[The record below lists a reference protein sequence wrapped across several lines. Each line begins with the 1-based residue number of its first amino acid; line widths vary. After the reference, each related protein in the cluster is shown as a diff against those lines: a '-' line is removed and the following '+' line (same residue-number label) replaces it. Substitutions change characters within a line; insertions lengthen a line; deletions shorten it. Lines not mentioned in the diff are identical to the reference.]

1 MASVATK
8 DLEPKRA
15 QPLWRAHK
23 LRAIVDFAVESH
35 GRAVAVLVIASLL
48 AFLPGF
54 FQIPPTDRDEARYTQ
69 ATKQMVE
76 TGDYVDI
83 RFQDEVR
90 YKKPVGIYWMQAA
103 AVNTAASLGM
113 SDALN
118 TIWLYRIPSLLGAI
132 AAVLLTYWTALA
144 FVSRRAAVLAGLMMA
159 TSIMLGFEARIA
171 KTDAALLATIIA
183 AYGALGRVYL
193 GIHKPGSGLWGA
205 WQLPAIFWTA
215 MAVGILI
222 KGPLIVMF
230 IGLTV
235 VTLAIADRSGRWLMG
250 LRPLPGFIWM
260 CLLILPWFIAILGRA
275 GEQFIAG
282 SVGEDLFSKIFS
294 GQESHGAPPGYY
306 FLLFWVT
313 FWPGAA
319 LAAMAA
325 QTVWAS
331 RKEKGARFLLAWIIP
346 NWVVFEI
353 VMTKLPHYV
362 LPAYP
367 AIAILIAGVVN
378 RHVLARERWLTRGAS
393 WWFVLATILALG
405 SIGALIAITKQPGLL
420 AWPFAA
426 GAIILA
432 FFAWRLYEA
441 DGAETS
447 LLRAMAASIL
457 IAIGVY
463 GVVLPSMTPLFPS
476 AALAQALKSSGCSS
490 PQAAAVGFH
499 EPSLVFLAGTSTRLA
514 DAQGAADFLRG
525 GSCRF
530 ALIETRF
537 ERSFLRRAEAIGLR
551 YSQGPRIEG
560 VNYAAGRQVTI
571 AIFRSDAT
579 P

>member
-1 MASVATK
+1 MASVTTK
-8 DLEPKRA
+8 DAQPKRA

-23 LRAIVDFAVESH
+23 LRAVVDFAVESH
-35 GRAVAVLVIASLL
+35 GRAVAVLVIACLL

-54 FQIPPTDRDEARYTQ
+54 FQIPPVDRDEARFAQ

-76 TGDYVDI
+76 SGDFVDI

-103 AVNTAASLGM
+103 VVKAGKALGVP
-113 SDALN
+113 DALH

-132 AAVLLTYWTALA
+132 LAVLLTYWTALA

-159 TSIMLGFEARIA
+159 TSIMLGVEARLA
-171 KTDAALLATIIA
+171 KTDAVLLATIVA
-183 AYGALGRVYL
+183 SYGALGRLYL
-193 GIHKPGSGLWGA
+193 GNLKPGPGFWDT

-222 KGPLIVMF
+222 KGPLIAMF
-230 IGLTV
+230 VGLTII
-235 VTLAIADRSGRWLMG
+235 TLVIADRSGRWLMG

-260 CLLILPWFIAILGRA
+260 CLLILPWFVAILGRA

-282 SVGEDLFSKIFS
+282 SVSEDLISKIFS

-346 NWVVFEI
+346 GWVVFEL

-393 WWFVLATILALG
+393 WWFVLAVILALG
-405 SIGALIAITKQPGLL
+405 SIAGLIAVARQPGLL

-426 GAIILA
+426 GAVILA

-463 GVVLPSMTPLFPS
+463 GVVVPSMTQLFPS
-476 AALAQALKSSGCSS
+476 AAIAQALKASGCPH
-490 PQAAAVGFH
+490 PQTAAVGFQ
-499 EPSLVFLAGTSTRLA
+499 EPSLVFLAGTSTRMA

-525 GSCRF
+525 GACRF

-537 ERSFLRRAEAIGLR
+537 ERNFLRRAEAIGLR

-560 VNYAAGRQVTI
+560 INYAAGRQATI